1 MRWTL
6 VAVGLVVVLLLVFSY
21 VLDITRGRIGE
32 FDYAGAAQVI
42 DGHTIGF
49 DGVPLR
55 LYGIDAPD
63 LDQICSSPEGA
74 PYPCGRMAAA
84 NLERLLQG
92 VEVVCRRTDGDGAI
106 EAVVRCSFDLIDLNT
121 HLVLSGWAVADL
133 EEGSEYRP
141 AEAAAKR
148 LGAGMWQGEFDRPG
162 EWRRKRAAG

>member
-1 MRWTL
+1 MRWNL

-21 VLDITRGRIGE
+21 MLDITRGRVGE

-42 DGHTIGF
+42 DGGTIAF

-63 LDQICSSPEGA
+63 LDQICTSPEGA

-92 VEVVCRRTDGDGAI
+92 VEAVCRRTDDGDAI
-106 EAVVRCSFDLIDLNT
+106 KVAVRCSFDLIDLNT
-121 HLVLSGWAVADL
+121 QLVLSGWAVADQ

-141 AEAAAKR
+141 AEAAARR
-148 LGAGMWQGEFDRPG
+148 LGAGLWRGEFDRPG
-162 EWRRKRAAG
+162 EWRRKRAAD